1 MLGSFFKDSLL
12 LILMVVIDDVV
23 LQLGQI
29 GLWVQAVGL
38 LVIIWI
44 IVQTITL
51 YYNRKRRLLL
61 EEINKRLKRLETK
74 VDKIT
79 DK

>member
-1 MLGSFFKDSLL
+1 MA
-12 LILMVVIDDVV
+12 VIEDVI

-38 LVIIWI
+38 VIVIWI
-44 IVQTITL
+44 IVQAITM

-61 EEINKRLKRLETK
+61 TEINDRLKRIESK
-74 VDKIT
+74 VEKLI
-79 DK
+79 KKSL